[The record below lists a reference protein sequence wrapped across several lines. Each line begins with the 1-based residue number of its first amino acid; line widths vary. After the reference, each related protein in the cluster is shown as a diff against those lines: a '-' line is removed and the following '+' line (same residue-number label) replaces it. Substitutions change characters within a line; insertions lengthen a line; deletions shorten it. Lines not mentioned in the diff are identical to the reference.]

1 MVFMMDLIRRTNFY
15 YIDKFTAMNNLILIT
30 KDIPKKIA
38 IIIVCL
44 VSNAVAHDVY
54 LQGQH
59 RGYETCRQY
68 ISFNTLQIENLI
80 YAYLEDGD
88 GTHDGGVGS
97 PPRFGPSFV
106 EISDWLVENM
116 PYDRYDNW
124 LGKSDGVSTL
134 PKKMDCTRKSYAQN
148 NGPYWMHTLGSP
160 FSARLIHGRYWSA
173 SAKPEKYPRS
183 SILKI
188 TKSMWTGYGLDASY
202 ATHSVEIPE
211 CVVLTIPANSLKS
224 DTHDFNNKF
233 TLKNEFN
240 IHSYEFIQ
248 VDVSLLPLDLDIIHP
263 ATGEVAEGS
272 EDSTSAYVEKG
283 KGGLVA
289 IRRNSDTPLTKLVLR
304 AVPGLPTTSKFR
316 LDVESTFSSGHIK
329 IWKDQACT
337 QLVTSQ
343 QTEFD
348 VGGETT
354 LYLEGVDHGSVGD
367 LKIIQEIKV
376 GKTWQQGDKVSIAV
390 VHAEIE
396 VVLRC
401 FIPHKWT
408 DSEPPLPIP
417 VAIILVGIP
426 PLPFVETSSTIAGD
440 RPDYSTK
447 DYENENDFR
456 LSQMIVMTPYK
467 ELHSQVDIASK
478 RDEKAAP
485 LTEYYR
491 KSEDIPAADQNA
503 DFGETLAV
511 GAAPNWFFPPNP
523 TPVATYTNAYRAG
536 DVSKIKVTL
545 SGGPGTAPF
554 VPDALTP
561 NIDWEYTI
569 SMTRMEYGSN
579 PHIRVE
585 VDGNHNLYPAY
596 EVIAQESDGVFV
608 PLYQVK
614 PLASILPGPNSLN
627 VTTVANGSQ
636 IDLD

>member
-1 MVFMMDLIRRTNFY
+1 VPWY
-15 YIDKFTAMNNLILIT
+15 CWEAS
-30 KDIPKKIA
+30 IA
-38 IIIVCL
+38 GK
-44 VSNAVAHDVY
+44 NA
-54 LQGQH
+54 
-59 RGYETCRQY
+59 
-68 ISFNTLQIENLI
+68 
-80 YAYLEDGD
+80 
-88 GTHDGGVGS
+88 
-97 PPRFGPSFV
+97 PSFTIADHWIV
-106 EISDWLVENM
+106 
-116 PYDRYDNW
+116 DN
-124 LGKSDGVSTL
+124 S
-134 PKKMDCTRKSYAQN
+134 
-148 NGPYWMHTLGSP
+148 
-160 FSARLIHGRYWSA
+160 SAVLAPH
-173 SAKPEKYPRS
+173 
-183 SILKI
+183 
-188 TKSMWTGYGLDASY
+188 
-202 ATHSVEIPE
+202 THSHGTNR
-211 CVVLTIPANSLKS
+211 VV
-224 DTHDFNNKF
+224 NKKVN
-233 TLKNEFN
+233 L
-240 IHSYEFIQ
+240 
-248 VDVSLLPLDLDIIHP
+248 VPVDLDIVHP

-289 IRRNSDTPLTKLVLR
+289 IRRNPDTPLTKLVLR

-316 LDVESTFSSGHIK
+316 LDVESTLSSGHIK

-348 VGGETT
+348 VGVETT

-367 LKIIQEIKV
+367 LKVIQEIKV
-376 GKTWQQGDKVSIAV
+376 GETWHQGDKVSIAV

-408 DSEPPLPIP
+408 DAEAPIP
-417 VAIILVGIP
+417 TQLLP
-426 PLPFVETSSTIAGD
+426 PDASGTIAGD
-440 RPDYSTK
+440 RQPYSV
-447 DYENENDFR
+447 ENYDDEPLFR

-467 ELHSQVDIASK
+467 ELHGQVDIASK

-491 KSEDIPAADQNA
+491 KSEDIPTADQNA

-511 GAAPNWFFPPNP
+511 GAAPNWFFPPDP

-569 SMTRMEYGSN
+569 SMTRMEYGNN
-579 PHIRVE
+579 PYIRVE

-608 PLYQVK
+608 PLYRVK

-627 VTTVANGSQ
+627 VTTEANGSQ